1 MTMIDPIYSMALL
14 TGLLGSGHC
23 IGMCGGLISALS
35 ISPLVQ
41 RQRPLLFQALYHVG
55 RITTYS
61 LIGALVGW
69 LGSVLAYANQFHG
82 MMRLALV
89 GSDLFII
96 VIGLGTAG
104 LLRRLN
110 IMQLNLPGTAQA
122 IGYGARLLSRLP
134 SSASALPLGLLMGFL
149 PCGFLYSMAIAA
161 AQTSSITRG
170 SLTMLFFGLGTGPA
184 LVLFGSTI
192 DWLSQRSRSWM
203 LRMAG
208 LLVAAMGLYHLGQH
222 ISLLGWTLSGPL
234 SFLCH

>member
-1 MTMIDPIYSMALL
+1 MIDPIYSMALL
-14 TGLLGSGHC
+14 TGLMGSGHC

-41 RQRPLLFQALYHVG
+41 RQRPLLFQALYHAG

-110 IMQLNLPGTAQA
+110 IMQLNLPGTARA

-134 SSASALPLGLLMGFL
+134 RSVSALPLGLLMGFL

-170 SLTMLFFGLGTGPA
+170 SLTMLFFGLGSSPA

-192 DWLSQRSRSWM
+192 DWLGQRSRAWM
-203 LRMAG
+203 LRTAG